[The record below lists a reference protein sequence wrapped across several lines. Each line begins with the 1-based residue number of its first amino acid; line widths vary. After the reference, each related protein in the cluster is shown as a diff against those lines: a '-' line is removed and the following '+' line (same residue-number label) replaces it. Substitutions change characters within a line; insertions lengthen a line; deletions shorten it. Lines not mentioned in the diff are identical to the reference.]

1 MTEPTPEPEVVM
13 DDEQV
18 RVGRRRYEEAIE
30 AGLSVAEAMIFADNG
45 EDVGMLRKLVK
56 AGCDPKTIALI
67 VV

>member
-1 MTEPTPEPEVVM
+1 MAEPLEPEVLV

-18 RVGRRRYEEAIE
+18 RVGHRRYLEAIE

-45 EDVGMLRKLVK
+45 EDIGTLRKLV
-56 AGCDPKTIALI
+56 ADGCPANLIALI